1 MDFLEEA
8 TFREA
13 WLFMHRPYDINE
25 QAQPNTENEL
35 WFKMLAA
42 PLEGVNIFIADDRHD
57 PMWAFIVF
65 DSSASHVFLTFIR

>member
-1 MDFLEEA
+1 MDFLEEV

-42 PLEGVNIFIADDRHD
+42 PLEGVNIFIADDRPCGHLLFSIQVLH
-57 PMWAFIVF
+57 MCF
-65 DSSASHVFLTFIR
+65 